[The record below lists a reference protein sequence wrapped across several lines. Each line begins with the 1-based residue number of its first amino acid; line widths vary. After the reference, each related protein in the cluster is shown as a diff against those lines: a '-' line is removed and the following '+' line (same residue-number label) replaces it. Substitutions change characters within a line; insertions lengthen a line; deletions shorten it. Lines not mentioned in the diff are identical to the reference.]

1 MRICKRLLMFLPVL
15 ALTIPAFAQP
25 GRPGQRSARVRP
37 MEPLMAVLD
46 KNRDGE
52 LSNEELKNAS
62 RVLKHLD
69 RNGDG
74 QIIRDEIRAF
84 MMSRFGGQPGQRPGG
99 QPGQR
104 PGGSSRAGGGPGT
117 PGSATLE
124 RAGLKV
130 GSPVPDVTIYDAEGK
145 ELSLNA
151 LRGSHAVLVF
161 GCLT

>member
-25 GRPGQRSARVRP
+25 GRPRQPPGQLRST
-37 MEPLMAVLD
+37 EPLMAVLD

-62 RVLKHLD
+62 RVLKDLD

-99 QPGQR
+99 
-104 PGGSSRAGGGPGT
+104 SSPTGGGPGT
-117 PGSATLE
+117 PGSTTLE
-124 RAGLKV
+124 QAGLKV
-130 GSPVPDVTIYDAEGK
+130 GSLVPDVTIYDTEGK
-145 ELSLNA
+145 EFSLNA

>member
-25 GRPGQRSARVRP
+25 GRPRQHPGQLRP
-37 MEPLMAVLD
+37 TEPLMAVLD

-52 LSNEELKNAS
+52 LSKEELKNAS
-62 RVLKHLD
+62 RVLKGLD

-74 QIIRDEIRAF
+74 QIIRDEIRVF
-84 MMSRFGGQPGQRPGG
+84 MMSRFGGQPGQRPGD
-99 QPGQR
+99 
-104 PGGSSRAGGGPGT
+104 SSRTGGGPGT

>member
-1 MRICKRLLMFLPVL
+1 MRICKRLLMVLPVL
-15 ALTIPAFAQP
+15 ALAIPAFAQP
-25 GRPGQRSARVRP
+25 GRPEQRSGQVRP
-37 MEPLMAVLD
+37 TEPLMAVLD

-52 LSNEELKNAS
+52 LSQEELKNAS
-62 RVLKHLD
+62 RVLKDLD

-84 MMSRFGGQPGQRPGG
+84 MMSRFGGQPGG

-130 GSPVPDVTIYDAEGK
+130 GSPVPDVTIYDAQGK

>member
-1 MRICKRLLMFLPVL
+1 
-15 ALTIPAFAQP
+15 
-25 GRPGQRSARVRP
+25 
-37 MEPLMAVLD
+37 MAVLD

-62 RVLKHLD
+62 QVLKNLD